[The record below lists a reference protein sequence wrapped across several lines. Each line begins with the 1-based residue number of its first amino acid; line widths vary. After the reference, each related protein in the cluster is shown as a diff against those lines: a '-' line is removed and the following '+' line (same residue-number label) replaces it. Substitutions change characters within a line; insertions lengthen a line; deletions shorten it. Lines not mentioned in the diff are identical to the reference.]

1 MTPGLTVCIVDDDES
16 VRESLT
22 GLLRSAG
29 FDARP
34 FRSAEHFL
42 SEGDRSAMRCAI
54 LDVTMPGLSGADLQE
69 RLREEG
75 LTFPIVFITARSE
88 PSLHTHLLARGA
100 VACLIKPFHEDE
112 LLDTVR
118 AVTRRP
124 ATAEGGPT

>member
-1 MTPGLTVCIVDDDES
+1 MTSGPAVCIVDDDES

-42 SEGDRSAMRCAI
+42 AEGDRSAMRCAI

-69 RLREEG
+69 RLLEEG
-75 LTFPIVFITARSE
+75 LTFPIVFITARTE
-88 PSLHTHLLARGA
+88 PTLHTRLLQRGA
-100 VACLIKPFHEDE
+100 VACFVKPFHEDE

-118 AVTRRP
+118 AATRRP
-124 ATAEGGPT
+124 RTAEGGRA